1 MSQATSSVSAAAQE
15 KATEQSRKRPGTESR
30 ARALLRK
37 VMPAQAAK
45 GTALQTREDG
55 SKGFVFDALNVTL
68 LFEEGTSLAEDA
80 FSVLHKGQTYP
91 KVIRT
96 FAGLEQA
103 IVYCTLLNDL
113 KVSNEVAANRLVYLH
128 TYAGQR
134 KQQDIWHIPGPMEV
148 ASAALTA
155 YAKCFQF
162 EFEPA
167 KTEHAHSRAKN
178 ALAKIL
184 GANAYCATLATDA
197 EYGQIYFDVDDM
209 QLEFL
214 LGATPEDD
222 CFRVTFLN
230 VPSPRH
236 VRTAAGLGMA
246 LSEILEELRITGEFI
261 AENKGK

>member
-1 MSQATSSVSAAAQE
+1 MSKDAASTSAATQKKAAEQRKKRPGIESRARTLLRKVLPAQE
-15 KATEQSRKRPGTESR
+15 KAT
-30 ARALLRK
+30 A
-37 VMPAQAAK
+37 V
-45 GTALQTREDG
+45 LQPREDG
-55 SKGFVFDALNVTL
+55 SKGFTFDALDVTL
-68 LFEEGTSLAEDA
+68 LFEEGASLAEDA

-103 IVYCTLLNDL
+103 IVYCALLSDL
-113 KVSNEVAANRLVYLH
+113 KVSNEGAANRLMYLH

-134 KQQDIWHIPGPMEV
+134 KQQDIWRAPGPMEV
-148 ASAALTA
+148 ASVALTA

-162 EFEPA
+162 PLEPA
-167 KTEHAHSRAKN
+167 RTEHAHLRAKN

-184 GANAYCATLATDA
+184 GANADCATLAPDA
-197 EYGQIYFDVDDM
+197 EYGEIYFDVDDM

-214 LGATPEDD
+214 IGATPDDD

-230 VPSPRH
+230 VPSLRP

-246 LSEILEELRITGEFI
+246 LSEILGELRITGEFI
-261 AENKGK
+261 AENRGR